1 MWKRG
6 QGFHWFEPPIIKK
19 DTCRNIGV
27 FYCIIMEWGDYMKKN
42 NIEKNTSRMFIL
54 LSVVLMIIG
63 ISISIIFRI
72 IPYGDQLVIEDYFNF
87 AGSFAGASIG
97 ALISM
102 FVLYVTVNQTKEIQ
116 KENSVQFKI
125 SNINE
130 ELKDLQSKFLM
141 YIRFEKI
148 LLSGGCRL
156 LLNENAHE
164 IIKVEDVKYMIELM
178 LEIQL
183 EIMKEYGKIG
193 KEKMISKEDEAI
205 QVTNEIFKIGK
216 NIVKTIEKGNRD
228 VQTMKSLLNEYKE
241 KYEVLNDIRIDQV
254 SMVGEDI
261 KIQSNK
267 KYTLLQAGKDIQI

>member
-1 MWKRG
+1 
-6 QGFHWFEPPIIKK
+6 
-19 DTCRNIGV
+19 
-27 FYCIIMEWGDYMKKN
+27 MKKN